1 MGVVVPV
8 LAPEPLVSPV
18 IDSHCHLNVRD
29 GSLHGDS
36 RPDPDEML
44 KLAASVGVTKVVQIG
59 CDVEA
64 ARWSVEIAASHPDVI
79 AGVALH
85 PNEAP
90 RIFADQG
97 QAGLENAYA
106 AIAELAAHDVVR
118 AVGETGLDYY
128 RTEGQLR
135 SVQQESFRWHIDLA
149 KRLNKVLVIH
159 DRDAHDDVIAVL
171 ESAGAPEKVLF
182 HCFSGDS
189 KMASYCAERGWYMS
203 FAGVITF
210 KNADDLREALRVVP
224 DDLVLVE
231 TDSPYLTPM
240 PYRGKPNGSFLMPL
254 TVRRMAEVRG
264 VDEATMAKQLW
275 DNTHRVF
282 GDW

>member
-1 MGVVVPV
+1 MPE

-18 IDSHCHLNVRD
+18 IDSHCHLDVRD
-29 GSLHGDS
+29 RTLHGDT
-36 RPDPDEML
+36 RPDPDQML

-64 ARWSVEIAASHPDVI
+64 ARWSVEMAAAHPDVI
-79 AGVALH
+79 VGVALH

-90 RIFADQG
+90 RIYADQG
-97 QAGLENAYA
+97 QGGLDHAHA
-106 AIAELAAHDVVR
+106 AIAELATQDVVR

-128 RTEGQLR
+128 RTEGDLR
-135 SVQQESFRWHIDLA
+135 IVQQDSFRWHIDLA
-149 KRLNKVLVIH
+149 KKLNKALVIH
-159 DRDAHDDVIAVL
+159 DRDSHDDVIAVL
-171 ESAGAPEKVLF
+171 ESEGAPARVIF
-182 HCFSGDS
+182 HCFSGDA
-189 KMASYCAERGWYMS
+189 KMANYCAERGWFMS

-210 KNADDLREALRVVP
+210 RNADVLREALQVVP

-240 PYRGKPNGSFLMPL
+240 PYRGRPNGSYLMPL

-282 GDW
+282 GVW